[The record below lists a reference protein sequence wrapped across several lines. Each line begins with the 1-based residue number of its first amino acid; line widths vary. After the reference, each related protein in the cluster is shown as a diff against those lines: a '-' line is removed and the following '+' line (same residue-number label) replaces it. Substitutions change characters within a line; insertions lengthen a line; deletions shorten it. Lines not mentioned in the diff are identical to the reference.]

1 MNLLPCDLSLRISN
15 SNSSFDHHF
24 DISQKMNSIVY
35 DLENGLYDLE
45 VKTGPECKVTK
56 KSMKL
61 SFEAKRWV
69 AGLPTISV
77 LPTFFI

>member
-1 MNLLPCDLSLRISN
+1 
-15 SNSSFDHHF
+15 
-24 DISQKMNSIVY
+24 MNSIVY
-35 DLENGLYDLE
+35 DLENGFYDLE
-45 VKTGPECKVTK
+45 VKTGPECKVNK
-56 KSMKL
+56 KTMKL